1 MENIINVEGIECA
14 GCENRIQNAIKA
26 MPNVTEVVASHTT
39 GTVKVIGDV
48 NLELIKEKIND
59 LGFEVK
65 E

>member
-14 GCENRIQNAIKA
+14 GCENRIQNAIKVI
-26 MPNVTEVVASHTT
+26 PNVIEVVASHTA
-39 GTVKVIGDV
+39 GTVKVVGDV
-48 NLELIKEKIND
+48 DLEVIKDKIND